1 MSDFLPVEIAHWLI
15 QASYFLAAI
24 LFIWG
29 LKKMS
34 HPRTARG
41 GVIWAG
47 VGMVAN
53 PLPAWA
59 TRPRTAES
67 LCWAHPP

>member
-1 MSDFLPVEIAHWLI
+1 MQDLLSPDLANWLI

-29 LKKMS
+29 LKQMS

-41 GVIWAG
+41 GVILAG
-47 VGMVAN
+47 IGIFLIVDAGFYFVSGEG
-53 PLPAWA
+53 LY
-59 TRPRTAES
+59 
-67 LCWAHPP
+67 